1 MRRAVQVPFSA
12 RILKGGIE
20 FPRPRTAF
28 AVGKPP
34 YATMRRTV
42 QLLNTFDDS
51 VMVERIEIA
60 VPPAS
65 PPSES
70 SSSGTTVTSS
80 KRKRGEGAAV
90 EGTTDNDGG
99 AEMFS
104 LGSFEPTA
112 LANTETVALE
122 MSFLPTSEKSIV
134 RRELRAFTNL
144 SSMPFV
150 LPVYSYVSPPPFY
163 LFSSSFFLVVS
174 TVCWC
179 DETVRPVSAHILVR
193 CVVCGGGG
201 GGASDS
207 DDVDVVM
214 VVVS

>member
-1 MRRAVQVPFSA
+1 MLARSRRALQVPFSA
-12 RILKGGIE
+12 RILKGSIE

-34 YATMRRTV
+34 FATMRRTV

-70 SSSGTTVTSS
+70 SSSSGTTVTSS
-80 KRKRGEGAAV
+80 KRKRGESAAV
-90 EGTTDNDGG
+90 EGASDNDGG

-112 LANTETVALE
+112 LANTETVAVE
-122 MSFLPTSEKSIV
+122 MSFLPTSGKSIV

-150 LPVYSYVSPPPFY
+150 LPVYSYVSPL
-163 LFSSSFFLVVS
+163 LFSLLFLFLFSCRVN
-174 TVCWC
+174 CL
-179 DETVRPVSAHILVR
+179 LV
-193 CVVCGGGG
+193 
-201 GGASDS
+201 
-207 DDVDVVM
+207 
-214 VVVS
+214 